1 MFCRSGAFMPC
12 ALPRTAIRSIPTTF
26 SRFAKATSF
35 FLCAKAECGTVVWS
49 DEIDI
54 VPEHLYESSW
64 LCHRTRSESVK
75 MKSAAQ
81 MQAQAESCAMP
92 NGSWKKNMPRSS
104 AIVGLR
110 YWKKP
115 RTFSGKRFAP

>member
-1 MFCRSGAFMPC
+1 MQLKHPSLFLFLASLRSCC
-12 ALPRTAIRSIPTTF
+12 AGTAVAAPAQQEQLDQ
-26 SRFAKATSF
+26 SRAQ
-35 FLCAKAECGTVVWS
+35 AECGTVVWS
-49 DEIDI
+49 DEID
-54 VPEHLYESSW
+54 VAPEHLYESSW